1 MKREFDL
8 AFKKGVMKNKEKR
21 VDSIIKRR
29 KLELIERIKEE
40 YIEQT
45 GIENI
50 DTRERKHVEHRNALI
65 NSMSRFSVEEPTAE
79 ALGRHRTTVYHCMKN
94 HNMYYN
100 YSALYRRCFALSE
113 SIVDSYAAELAAVSH
128 DILIRKDG
136 GVRKGRKASQLI
148 KNSTS
153 KSAMIMSLQV
163 KIDEYTQA
171 IDENTLIRASY
182 IDKLEE
188 ITNLDKPLVGNIAE

>member
-1 MKREFDL
+1 MKKQKVDL
-8 AFKKGVMKNKEKR
+8 LVKQ
-21 VDSIIKRR
+21 R

-40 YIEQT
+40 YIDQT
-45 GIENI
+45 GIKNI
-50 DTRERKHVEHRNALI
+50 DTRERKHVEH
-65 NSMSRFSVEEPTAE
+65 SVEEPTAE

-136 GVRKGRKASQLI
+136 GVRKGRKAAQLI

-188 ITNLDKPLVGNIAE
+188 ITNLDKPLVGSIAE

>member
-8 AFKKGVMKNKEKR
+8 AFKRGVMKNKEKR

-29 KLELIERIKEE
+29 KLELIERIVKD
-40 YIEQT
+40 YIDQT
-45 GIENI
+45 GIKNI
-50 DTRERKHVEHRNALI
+50 DSRERKHVEHRNALI
-65 NSMSRFSVEEPTAE
+65 NSMSRYSVEEPTAE

-136 GVRKGRKASQLI
+136 GVRKGRKAAQLI
-148 KNSTS
+148 KNNTS

-188 ITNLDKPLVGNIAE
+188 ITDLDKRLIGDVVK

>member
-1 MKREFDL
+1 
-8 AFKKGVMKNKEKR
+8 MKNKEIR

-40 YIEQT
+40 YIDQT
-45 GIENI
+45 GMKNI

-113 SIVDSYAAELAAVSH
+113 SIVDKYAAELAAVSH

-136 GVRKGRKASQLI
+136 GIRRGRKASQLI
-148 KNSTS
+148 KNNTS

-171 IDENTLIRASY
+171 IDENTLVRASY